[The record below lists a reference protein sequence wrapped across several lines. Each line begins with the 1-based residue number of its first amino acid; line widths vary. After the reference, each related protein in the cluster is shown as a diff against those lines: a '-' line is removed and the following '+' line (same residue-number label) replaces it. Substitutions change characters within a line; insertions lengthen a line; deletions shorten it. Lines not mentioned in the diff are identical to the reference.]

1 MKRKGKGTNTL
12 PEICSPTQT
21 KPNQPH
27 LRSLIPRLVGR
38 PATGPASTAGSI
50 SEPAAEPGASEL
62 LGLSEESLEQRDVFE
77 EEEPGE
83 KSLPAPS
90 PSDIL

>member
-1 MKRKGKGTNTL
+1 M
-12 PEICSPTQT
+12 
-21 KPNQPH
+21 
-27 LRSLIPRLVGR
+27 GR

-50 SEPAAEPGASEL
+50 SGPAAESGASEL

>member
-1 MKRKGKGTNTL
+1 MKRKGKGT
-12 PEICSPTQT
+12 T
-21 KPNQPH
+21 KPSSKLQNPNKTYR
-27 LRSLIPRLVGR
+27 RSLIPRLAGR
-38 PATGPASTAGSI
+38 PGSRPASLAGSS
-50 SEPAAEPGASEL
+50 SEPATELGVAEL

-77 EEEPGE
+77 EEESGE